1 MESVRHAHVVV
12 ISDVDEC
19 SADTAVCGTG
29 AECINLNGS
38 FSCLCLVGFQK
49 TGNNC
54 TGLIISLNLCTFYLP
69 LRPNNYWVTK
79 FKLAV
84 NRCPCVFSSHV
95 LG

>member
-1 MESVRHAHVVV
+1 MFTQFGTTGGMESVRHAHVLV

-19 SADTAVCGTG
+19 STDTAVCGTG

-54 TGLIISLNLCTFYLP
+54 TGLIISLNFMYILLT
-69 LRPNNYWVTK
+69 VATE
-79 FKLAV
+79 
-84 NRCPCVFSSHV
+84 
-95 LG
+95 